1 MVSENLDNPLISD
14 QNRSFPIIFAFC
26 PWELRATPCWDP
38 ACGSGLFF
46 YVFRLEMCHEACK
59 GASVS
64 NFGDGLARRLGAEDS
79 GPAPAFVGATGVW
92 IPAFAGNTVGG
103 AGITIGGAGLCRRE
117 GWAVVEGRVP
127 NQPLRFAGG
136 AVYFGQWILASAFA
150 GSGDSGGI
158 GGGVRGEMDRCG
170 NAACFQVGGSV

>member
-1 MVSENLDNPLISD
+1 MRLVKGQVSAIL
-14 QNRSFPIIFAFC
+14 
-26 PWELRATPCWDP
+26 
-38 ACGSGLFF
+38 
-46 YVFRLEMCHEACK
+46 
-59 GASVS
+59 
-64 NFGDGLARRLGAEDS
+64 GDGLARRLGAVDS
-79 GPAPAFVGATGVW
+79 GLRPAFVGATGVW

-150 GSGDSGGI
+150 GSGTLAG
-158 GGGVRGEMDRCG
+158 
-170 NAACFQVGGSV
+170 